1 MGWLSVRMSPVQ
13 GHEWDEAKRAL
24 ISRLL
29 REDETLSSGP
39 SVREYLVIDQFLL
52 DFSLNFDNFSPLWNC
67 EDNSY
72 MKIVCLE

>member
-52 DFSLNFDNFSPLWNC
+52 DFL
-67 EDNSY
+67 
-72 MKIVCLE
+72 